1 MEKIYRQ
8 SNGAGIGLRG
18 SVCLAK
24 LVMGVIDKMWESNQ
38 YSWGMVA
45 QLYIRYIDDLRIYMW
60 PINPGWTWTE
70 NGWLFNK
77 DEKDERD
84 QLTRTMEEIR
94 KSLDCTVNFLTFT
107 TESEGDFT
115 NGFLPTLD
123 MQTRVQDNGEIM
135 YKFFCKPMCN
145 NIVIQFGSGLPKSII
160 YSSLRQQL
168 VRRMLHCS
176 RELEWKERLQIIE
189 YFIQLLVNSKHSFPF
204 IKAVCI
210 SALFGAD

>member
-1 MEKIYRQ
+1 
-8 SNGAGIGLRG
+8 
-18 SVCLAK
+18 
-24 LVMGVIDKMWESNQ
+24 
-38 YSWGMVA
+38 
-45 QLYIRYIDDLRIYMW
+45 MW

-94 KSLDCTVNFLTFT
+94 NALEFTVNFLIFT

-115 NGFLPTLD
+115 IGFLPTLD

-145 NIVIQFGSGLPKSII
+145 NIVIQLGSGLPKNII
-160 YSSLRQQL
+160 FSSLRQEL
-168 VRRMLHCS
+168 VRRMLHTPA
-176 RELEWKERLQIIE
+176 LK
-189 YFIQLLVNSKHSFPF
+189 K
-204 IKAVCI
+204 I
-210 SALFGAD
+210 SPPKIPVWETNCVGK